1 MYWLRLIRWKN
12 LLIVALTQLL
22 IWLCVI
28 RPVQRMSDTVP
39 LLTPINFLLLMLS
52 TVSIAAAGY
61 IINDYFDIRID
72 AINRPQKMVLE
83 QRVPRRVGIILHNLL
98 NGLALIMAYLIVRK
112 GGSYWWI
119 FWQVTCIALLWFY
132 STHFKRQFAT
142 GNIIVAVLTALT
154 IVVLA
159 VYEPVLYPYFSASS
173 FIRDNAGYPLPNP
186 IWVLSMYT
194 FFAFFLTWMREI
206 VKDMEDFKGDEAEG
220 CVTMPIQ
227 WGLQR
232 ASHFTMAL
240 GVLALIPLGF
250 VAAGLIMKGDWKLGG
265 YTIAALIFPLVQLIL
280 LLPKR
285 ATTNHYAAMSRGLKV
300 IMVLGIGSLIIYY
313 FEANG

>member
-1 MYWLRLIRWKN
+1 MYWLRLIRWQN
-12 LLIVALTQLL
+12 LIIVALTQLL

-28 RPVQRMSDTVP
+28 RPVQAMSNAAP
-39 LLTPINFLLLMLS
+39 LLTPLHFLLLMLS
-52 TVSIAAAGY
+52 TVFIAAAGY

-98 NGLALIMAYLIVRK
+98 NGLALLMVFFVLRR

-119 FWQVTCIALLWFY
+119 LWQLACIILLWFY
-132 STHFKRQFAT
+132 STHFKRRFVI
-142 GNIIVAVLTALT
+142 GNVVVALLTALT

-159 VYEPVLYPYFSASS
+159 VYEPILNPYFSASS
-173 FIRDNAGYPLPNP
+173 FIKNLEGDRLPNP
-186 IWVLSMYT
+186 IWLLSVYA
-194 FFAFFLTWMREI
+194 FFAFILTWMREI
-206 VKDMEDFKGDEAEG
+206 VKDMEDFKGDEADG

-232 ASHFTMAL
+232 ASFFTMAL
-240 GVLALIPLGF
+240 GVLALIPL
-250 VAAGLIMKGDWKLGG
+250 VIVSIALLWQQDWALGG
-265 YTIAALIFPLVQLIL
+265 YTIAAIIVPLVWLVIT
-280 LLPKR
+280 LPKK
-285 ATTNHYAAMSRGLKV
+285 ATTAHYANMSRWLKI
-300 IMVLGIGSLIIYY
+300 IMVSGIGSLIIYY